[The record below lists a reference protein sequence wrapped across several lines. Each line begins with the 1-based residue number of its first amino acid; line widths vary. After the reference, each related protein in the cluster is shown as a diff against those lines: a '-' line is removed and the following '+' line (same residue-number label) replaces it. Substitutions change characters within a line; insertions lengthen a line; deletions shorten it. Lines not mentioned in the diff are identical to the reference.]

1 MKEIQTKRIPC
12 FKRWCRKGW
21 AAFAS
26 LHRCVMIGVLSV
38 SMSILLPA
46 TIVAQVQSPDSLEI
60 CKILQIDEVGITG
73 NQSSPTRSVVSPT
86 TLFDRKAGAAAPFQT
101 LESALRLAPAVDI
114 RERGGKGIQTDIS
127 IRGGSFDQTMV
138 LLNGINFTD
147 ARTGHQSHA
156 LPVDIDCVSGIELIE
171 GVTGVGAF
179 AGAVNIRTA
188 PLKPVYLRFEGSG
201 GQYGYAY
208 GNLSGAV
215 TEGRFSLLAA
225 GSYRRSDGYIHNTD
239 FENWNG
245 YLRMN
250 YDSECAGFFDF
261 QAGYQNRSF
270 GSNGFYAAYN
280 PDQYEETETVITS
293 LRWVKYLGDF
303 TLNIALSYRKN
314 FDRYDWTRGTPMNY
328 HNSDN
333 VGAEIWGDYSWRWGQ
348 TSLGADYAYNHI
360 YSTNLGIPL
369 SEPRGKYLMSDARNV
384 GNLWLRH
391 SKRWLRFDAAVSAGL
406 SFSPY
411 GTSALW
417 SISGGYAP
425 VAGLRLGAGVSQSM
439 RLPTF
444 TDLYYSS
451 PAHINNLYLGPEH
464 AVSYHIEGVYRKER
478 WNISANLFY
487 RDGRDI
493 IDWVWRPDMG
503 SKWHSE
509 QTSSLDTY
517 GAELSGGYAVARG
530 FLRRATLSYGYLT
543 TIRRGDV
550 ITSSAMDYM
559 KHKSAVTVEVCFLR
573 RFTLSLTGALYDRN
587 GAYTAYLRNP
597 DGSLQ
602 TDPDGT
608 MMTEMR
614 DFKPYFLLD
623 GRLSW
628 EKGCCRLYIDAVN
641 LTDADYFDF
650 GGLALPGRWLTGG
663 AVITLGR

>member
-46 TIVAQVQSPDSLEI
+46 TTVAQVQSPDSLEI
-60 CKILQIDEVGITG
+60 CKTLQIDEVGILG
-73 NQSSPTRSVVSPT
+73 NLSSPTRSVVSPT

-101 LESALRLAPAVDI
+101 LESVLRLAPAVDI

-156 LPVDIDCVSGIELIE
+156 LPVDLDCVSGIELIE

-188 PLKPVYLRFEGSG
+188 PLKPTYLRFEGSG

-208 GNLSGAV
+208 GSLSGAV
-215 TEGRFSLLAA
+215 TEGRFTLFAA

-250 YDSECAGFFDF
+250 YDSERAGFFDF

-280 PDQYEETETVITS
+280 PDQYEETETALASV
-293 LRWVKYLGDF
+293 RWVKRFNDF
-303 TLNIALSYRKN
+303 TLNSALSYRKN

-328 HNSDN
+328 HNTDN
-333 VGAEIWGDYSWRWGQ
+333 VSAELWGDYSWRWGQ
-348 TSLGADYAYNHI
+348 TSLGADYTYNHI
-360 YSTNLGIPL
+360 FSTNLGKPL
-369 SEPRGKYLMSDARNV
+369 AEPQGKYLMSDSRNV
-384 GNLWLRH
+384 GNFWLRH
-391 SKRWLRFDAAVSAGL
+391 SKRWLRFDAAVSAGV
-406 SFSPY
+406 SISPY

-425 VAGLRLGAGVSQSM
+425 ATGLRLGAGISQSM

-451 PAHINNLYLGPEH
+451 PAHINNLYLEPEH
-464 AVSYHIEGVYRKER
+464 AVNYRIEAIYRKER

-493 IDWVWRPDMG
+493 IDWVLRPDMG
-503 SKWHSE
+503 GKWHSE

-517 GAELSGGYAVARG
+517 GAELSGGYASSRG
-530 FLRRATLSYGYLT
+530 LLRRATLSYGYLT
-543 TIRRGDV
+543 TQRRGNV
-550 ITSSAMDYM
+550 VTSSAMDYM
-559 KHKSAVTVEVCFLR
+559 KHKAAAVVEVCFLR

-587 GAYTAYLRNP
+587 GAYTAYLRNS
-597 DGSLQ
+597 DGSLR
-602 TDPDGT
+602 TDSDGS
-608 MMTEMR
+608 MLTEMR
-614 DFKPYFLLD
+614 RFKPYFLLD

-628 EKGCCRLYIDAVN
+628 EKGCCRLYIDATN

-650 GGLALPGRWLTGG
+650 GGLALPGRWFTGG